1 MKGFTLLEVM
11 VALAILAGTVLT
23 VLGAVNY
30 HLSLV
35 AEDREHTIALLLA
48 RSKIEELE
56 LAAPKGAMPE
66 KQGTFAPEQPDMA
79 WRAEVSS
86 MSAPIFRKLTVTVA
100 WGADGRTLSLEDYLL
115 Q

>member
-23 VLGAVNY
+23 VISAVNY

-35 AEDREHTIALLLA
+35 AEDREDTMALLLA
-48 RSKIEELE
+48 RSRIEELE
-56 LAAPKGAMPE
+56 LADPKGATAE
-66 KQGTFAPEQPDMA
+66 RQGTFAPEQPDIA
-79 WRAEVSS
+79 WKSLVSPTS
-86 MSAPIFRKLTVTVA
+86 VPIFKKLTVTVT
-100 WGADGRTLSLEDYLL
+100 WGTSGRKLTLEDYLL

>member
-23 VLGAVNY
+23 VISAVNY

-35 AEDREHTIALLLA
+35 AEDREDTVALLLA
-48 RSKIEELE
+48 RSKVEELE
-56 LAAPKGAMPE
+56 LADPKGATQE
-66 KQGTFAPEQPDMA
+66 KQGTFAPERPDIA
-79 WRAEVSS
+79 WKAVVSPT
-86 MSAPIFRKLTVTVA
+86 SAPIFKKMTVTVA
-100 WGADGRTLSLEDYLL
+100 WGGDGRTLSLEDYLL

>member
-23 VLGAVNY
+23 VISAVNY

-35 AEDREHTIALLLA
+35 AEDREDTIALLLA
-48 RSKIEELE
+48 RSKVEELE
-56 LAAPKGAMPE
+56 FADPKGAVRE
-66 KQGTFAPEQPDMA
+66 KQGTFAPEQPDVA
-79 WRAEVSS
+79 WKAEVSA
-86 MSAPIFRKLTVTVA
+86 MSAPVFSKMTVTVA
-100 WGADGRTLSLEDYLL
+100 WGNEGRTVSLEDYLL